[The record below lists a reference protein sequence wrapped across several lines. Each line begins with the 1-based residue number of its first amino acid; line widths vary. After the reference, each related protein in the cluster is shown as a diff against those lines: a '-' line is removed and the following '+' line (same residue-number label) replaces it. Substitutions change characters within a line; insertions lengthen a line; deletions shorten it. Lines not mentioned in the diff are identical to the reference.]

1 MAIVYL
7 EQQQS
12 LKKAV
17 AIKVLNASMVSDA
30 SVQQQFKQES
40 LMVVSILLCNMLRVF
55 PLRQ

>member
-1 MAIVYL
+1 MYL